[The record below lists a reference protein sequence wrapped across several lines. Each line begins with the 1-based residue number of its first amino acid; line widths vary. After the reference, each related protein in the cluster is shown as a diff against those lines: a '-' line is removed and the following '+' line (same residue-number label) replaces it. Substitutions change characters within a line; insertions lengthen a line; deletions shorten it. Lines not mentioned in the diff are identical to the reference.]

1 MDDFSAWIGRS
12 ETREDIATAAPLRG
26 LAALLDHGP
35 SLAAAAT
42 VPPLAHWLYFLPDA
56 RQSAIGEDGHP
67 RRDEAGLLPPVPLP
81 RRMWAGG
88 RVEFLAPLPV
98 GAALTRVTTIDAI
111 RPKRGASGD
120 LLFLTL
126 RHDIAANGVAAIREE
141 QDLVYRAP
149 ADARAAAPAPPL
161 ATPAS
166 ERIDEMRSVLPDPV
180 LLFRYSALT
189 FNAHRIHYDRGY
201 AHDVEG
207 YAGLVV
213 QGPLIAT
220 LLMDHFLR
228 STPGVTPRRFA
239 FRAEAPL
246 SDGAPFDLCLARET
260 GGARL
265 WARDAAGRAT
275 MRAEVFIQAG
285 SQNILST

>member
-1 MDDFSAWIGRS
+1 MDDFSAWVGRS
-12 ETREDIATAAPLRG
+12 ELREDIATAAPLAG
-26 LAALLDHGP
+26 LAALLDHDGSP
-35 SLAAAAT
+35 PAA
-42 VPPLAHWLYFLPDA
+42 VPPLGHWLYFLPDA

-67 RRDEAGLLPPVPLP
+67 RRDDTGLLPPVALP

-88 RVEFLAPLPV
+88 RVEFLAPIAV
-98 GAALTRVTTIDAI
+98 GAALTRVTTIEAI

-120 LLFLTL
+120 LLFVTL
-126 RHDIAANGVAAIREE
+126 RHDVAAGGVAAIREE

-149 ADARAAAPAPPL
+149 AAASAAAAPA
-161 ATPAS
+161 AAAVAEPADA
-166 ERIDEMRSVLPDPV
+166 IRSLLPDPV

-201 AHDVEG
+201 AQEIEG

-220 LLMDHFLR
+220 LLMDHVQR
-228 STPGVTPRRFA
+228 VAPDAVPRRFS

-246 SDGAPFDLCLARET
+246 TDGVPFDLCLKWRE

-265 WARDAAGRAT
+265 WARDAAGRTT
-275 MRAEVFIQAG
+275 MRAEVD
-285 SQNILST
+285 L